1 MPINWTARR
10 RAVEQIIARAPWE
23 ITVRRKGR
31 TPDDEPTEFSFTGT
45 IVPGGLPRSPEMQ
58 ALISQMGGEH
68 LVGRG
73 DWVLL
78 APYDTEPMQQDDEV
92 EAVSPDQGYTKY
104 FHVAYAG
111 RFESKWEVVLNE
123 RQ

>member
-1 MPINWTARR
+1 MPINWKARR
-10 RAVEQIIARAPWE
+10 VHVGKIIARAPWDC
-23 ITVRRKGR
+23 TLRRKGR
-31 TPDDEPTEFSFTGT
+31 TPDDTETSFTFT
-45 IVPGGLPRSPEMQ
+45 AAVIPGGMSLSPEMQ

-78 APYDTEPMQQDDEV
+78 APYDTEEIRQEDEI

-104 FHVAYAG
+104 YRVAYAA
-111 RFESKWEVVLNE
+111 RFESKWECIIHE